1 MSTPFTFFRRHQQ
14 ITMVSI
20 VILSMVAFT
29 ISDMMSNQTN
39 HFVMLGVLLGGI
51 IMGFSGIR
59 QGRWLQ
65 YSIGGAIFGGIAGW
79 LIPGSISSTD
89 GFYQDSAIG
98 AFEDQ
103 RIQETSTRRSICNAF
118 MAQAFSKVYGAG
130 TERFA
135 PQFRYYT
142 TLQEDAIFGEL
153 LKAEADAMQIVVT
166 DEMVSDFINQSVDGR
181 LSAKAFAE
189 IRTGLNVGGMT
200 VSEDQ
205 LFKAF
210 RHEIAARL
218 AFTQLSPSTAAVAQ
232 PPGVYYDMFRRTQV
246 RQRLNAVQLDVDAFL
261 PKVPEPATAEIE
273 STFAQY
279 AKKFPGMDGPGSP
292 GFRQFNKASLAFLEL
307 SWKAAQDSTPV
318 PTDAEIETFYNEKKD
333 TFYRKEPEEKP
344 ADDPAAAPAAPADP
358 AAPVTPDPAKPAP
371 DAPAPDAPKA
381 EAPAPETPPA
391 QPAEPK
397 AESEAATQ
405 PAAPAPQPDGNCLPY
420 QDETD
425 KPAEPSAETTPPAQ
439 DAPAQ
444 SPPADAPAAP
454 ATDAAA
460 QAPATDAAAQTPA
473 ADAAAQTP
481 ATGGPDPV
489 PFVIPPV
496 EYRPLDDE
504 LKSEIREQLHEERIR
519 KAIDEKME
527 AVMTGLREIERKR
540 SAARRQVV
548 DQNPSMTS
556 EQIATEMQEVHKSLL
571 DEMKALGEKLGLSF
585 VRTGLLNRM
594 DLAADE
600 QIGPALG
607 YTSGAPVADEVF
619 SRFPQRD
626 PWEDANLFASD
637 RAVRNQ
643 FDLSGNES
651 HYAWWITEF
660 SASHIP
666 TLEDPGIRDEVI
678 LTLKRQQARKL
689 AEERAGALA
698 KLVTDGLSMPE
709 AERKSM
715 ADSLQGQT
723 VLGDAA
729 SAALVVKQTQLFSW
743 LEQES
748 APPMSFQQPQLRLG
762 TINWSDESGGV
773 LKAAGDRFMKSVFD
787 ELGPERA
794 GVVADDDLKSYY
806 VVQVT
811 DRIGD
816 EAVLQQLFL
825 TEGKQF
831 GFRSG
836 EISGLVSGLIA
847 QPVMNDWRNT
857 IWLKYG
863 IDLAQMEE

>member
-65 YSIGGAIFGGIAGW
+65 YGIGGAVLGGIAGW
-79 LIPGSISSTD
+79 LIPGSISSTA

-98 AFEDQ
+98 AFDDQ
-103 RIQETSTRRSICNAF
+103 RIQETATRRSICNAF
-118 MAQAFSKVYGAG
+118 MAQAFSKVYGPG

-153 LKAEADAMQIVVT
+153 LKAEADQMQIVVT
-166 DEMVSDFINQSVDGR
+166 DDMVSDFINQAVDGR
-181 LSAKAFAE
+181 LSGKAFAE
-189 IRTGLNVGGMT
+189 IRSGLNVGGMA

-205 LFKAF
+205 LFEAF

-232 PPGVYYDMFRRTQV
+232 PPGLYYDMFRRTQV
-246 RQRLNAVQLDVDAFL
+246 RQRLNAVRLDVDAFL
-261 PKVPEPATAEIE
+261 TKVPEPAQSEIE
-273 STFAQY
+273 TAFAQY
-279 AKKFPGMDGPGSP
+279 SKKFPGMDAPGSP
-292 GFRQFNKASLAFLEL
+292 GFRQFNKASLAYLEL
-307 SWKAAQDSTPV
+307 SWKSAQESTPV

-344 ADDPAAAPAAPADP
+344 ADQPAEPGTSPADP
-358 AAPVTPDPAKPAP
+358 AAPSAPAAPTAPDPASPAP
-371 DAPAPDAPKA
+371 ESPAEPKSDAPAPDAPKTDA
-381 EAPAPETPPA
+381 APP
-391 QPAEPK
+391 
-397 AESEAATQ
+397 EAAPGQ
-405 PAAPAPQPDGNCLPY
+405 PEAPAPQPEGNCLPF
-420 QDETD
+420 QDETT
-425 KPAEPSAETTPPAQ
+425 KPAE
-439 DAPAQ
+439 
-444 SPPADAPAAP
+444 PPADAPATEPAP
-454 ATDAAA
+454 AQTDSTAQPAETAA
-460 QAPATDAAAQTPA
+460 QP
-473 ADAAAQTP
+473 P
-481 ATGGPDPV
+481 ATGGTDPV

-504 LKSEIREQLHEERIR
+504 LKSEIRDQLHEERIR
-519 KAIDEKME
+519 KAIDEKMD
-527 AVMTGLREIERKR
+527 AVMSGLRDIERKR

-548 DQNPSMTS
+548 DKNPSLTS
-556 EQIATEMQEVHKSLL
+556 EQIAQEMKDVHQSLL
-571 DEMKALGEKLGLSF
+571 DEMKALGEKTGLSF

-594 DLAADE
+594 DLAADD
-600 QIGPALG
+600 QAPVGQALG

-626 PWEDANLFASD
+626 QWEDANLFASD

-643 FDLSGNES
+643 FDLAGNES

-660 SASHIP
+660 SPSHIP
-666 TLEDPGIRDEVI
+666 TLEDKGIREEVI

-689 AEERAGALA
+689 AEERGKVLA
-698 KLVTDGLSMPE
+698 KLVTDSLALPE
-709 AERKSM
+709 AERKTM

-723 VLGDAA
+723 VLGDTE
-729 SAALVVKQTQLFSW
+729 SAAVTVRQTQLFSW

-748 APPMSFQQPQLRLG
+748 APAMSFQQPQLRLG

-773 LKAAGDRFMKSVFD
+773 LKAAGDRFMKTVFD
-787 ELGPERA
+787 DLGPDQA
-794 GVVADDDLKSYY
+794 GVVADDELKSYY

>member
-29 ISDMMSNQTN
+29 ISDMMSNQAN

-65 YSIGGAIFGGIAGW
+65 YGIGGAIFGGLVGW
-79 LIPGSISSTD
+79 LMPGTVASSD
-89 GFYQDSAIG
+89 GFYQESAIG
-98 AFEDQ
+98 AFDDQ
-103 RIQETSTRRSICNAF
+103 RIQETATRRSICNAF
-118 MAQAFSKVYGAG
+118 MAQAFSKVYGPG

-181 LSAKAFAE
+181 LSGKAFAE
-189 IRTGLNVGGMT
+189 IRTGLNVGGLA

-205 LFKAF
+205 LYDAF

-218 AFTQLSPSTAAVAQ
+218 AFTQLSPSSAAVAQ
-232 PPGVYYDMFRRTQV
+232 PPGLYYDMFRRTQV
-246 RQRLNAVQLDVDAFL
+246 RQRLNAVRLDVDAFL
-261 PKVPEPATAEIE
+261 SKVPDPSPAEIE
-273 STFAQY
+273 AAFAQY
-279 AKKFPGMDGPGSP
+279 SKKFPGMDGPGSP
-292 GFRQFNKASLAFLEL
+292 GFRQFNKAALAYLEL
-307 SWKAAQDSTPV
+307 SWKSAQDAAPA
-318 PTDAEIETFYNEKKD
+318 PTDAEIEAFYNEKKD
-333 TFYRKEPEEKP
+333 TFYRKEPDEKP
-344 ADDPAAAPAAPADP
+344 ADEPATPGAAPTDPAAPA
-358 AAPVTPDPAKPAP
+358 TPEPTSPAP
-371 DAPAPDAPKA
+371 EAPKADAPAA
-381 EAPAPETPPA
+381 
-391 QPAEPK
+391 
-397 AESEAATQ
+397 
-405 PAAPAPQPDGNCLPY
+405 
-420 QDETD
+420 
-425 KPAEPSAETTPPAQ
+425 
-439 DAPAQ
+439 
-444 SPPADAPAAP
+444 PPADAPAGDAPKSEPAPEAP
-454 ATDAAA
+454 AQPAPPADPAPAPAADSPKPDGSCLPAADETAKPAEAAPAQEQPAAAPAPAQTETPPTTPETTPAEPAPAPADAAA
-460 QAPATDAAAQTPA
+460 QAPAAGT
-473 ADAAAQTP
+473 
-481 ATGGPDPV
+481 DPV

-519 KAIDEKME
+519 KAIDEKMD
-527 AVMTGLREIERKR
+527 AVMSGLREIERKR

-548 DQNPSMTS
+548 DKDPSLTS
-556 EQIATEMQEVHKSLL
+556 EQIATAMKDVHQSLL
-571 DEMKALGEKLGLSF
+571 DEMRELGEKLGLRF
-585 VRTGLLNRM
+585 VRTGLLNRV
-594 DLAADE
+594 DLAADD
-600 QIGPALG
+600 QTPLGLALG

-619 SRFPQRD
+619 SKFPQRD
-626 PWEDANLFASD
+626 QWEDANLFASD

-643 FDLSGNES
+643 FALSGDES
-651 HYAWWITEF
+651 HFAWWITEF
-660 SASHIP
+660 SAAHIP
-666 TLEDPGIRDEVI
+666 NLEDAGIRDEVI

-689 AEERAGALA
+689 AEERGKVLA
-698 KLVTDGLSMPE
+698 KLVSDGLALPE

-715 ADSLQGQT
+715 SDSLQGQT
-723 VLGDAA
+723 VLGDTE
-729 SAALVVKQTQLFSW
+729 SAAAVVRQTQLFSW

-748 APPMSFQQPQLRLG
+748 APQMSFQQPQLRLG

-773 LKAAGDRFMKSVFD
+773 LRSAGDRFMKTVFD
-787 ELGPERA
+787 DLGPDQT
-794 GVVADDDLKSYY
+794 GVVADDELKSYY

-816 EAVLQQLFL
+816 EDVLRQMFL
-825 TEGKQF
+825 TEGRQF

-863 IDLAQMEE
+863 IDLSQMEE

>member
-79 LIPGSISSTD
+79 LIPGSVSSTD

-98 AFEDQ
+98 AFDDQ

-130 TERFA
+130 TEQFA

-166 DEMVSDFINQSVDGR
+166 DEMVSDFINQAVDGR
-181 LSAKAFAE
+181 LSEKAFAE
-189 IRTGLNVGGMT
+189 IRTGLNIGGMAVT
-200 VSEDQ
+200 EDQ
-205 LFKAF
+205 LFEAF

-261 PKVPEPATAEIE
+261 AKVPEPATAEIE

-279 AKKFPGMDGPGSP
+279 AKKFPGMDGAGSP
-292 GFRQFNKASLAFLEL
+292 GFRQFNKASLAYLEL
-307 SWKAAQDSTPV
+307 SWKSAQDSTPA

-344 ADDPAAAPAAPADP
+344 ASDPNTPSPAPTDPAAPGSAPTDP
-358 AAPVTPDPAKPAP
+358 AAPVTPDPATPAPDAPAP
-371 DAPAPDAPKA
+371 DAPAPDAPKPDA
-381 EAPAPETPPA
+381 PKPGTPAPDAPPA
-391 QPAEPK
+391 QPAESDPK
-397 AESEAATQ
+397 PEGS
-405 PAAPAPQPDGNCLPY
+405 CLPY
-420 QDETD
+420 QDETT
-425 KPAEPSAETTPPAQ
+425 KPADPPVTPPPAQ
-439 DAPAQ
+439 D
-444 SPPADAPAAP
+444 
-454 ATDAAA
+454 
-460 QAPATDAAAQTPA
+460 TPA
-473 ADAAAQTP
+473 ADAAAAPDAATQPP
-481 ATGGPDPV
+481 AAETANQPPAADGGDPV

-540 SAARRQVV
+540 SAERRQVV
-548 DQNPSMTS
+548 DRNPSMTS
-556 EQIATEMQEVHKSLL
+556 EQIATEMQEKHQSLL
-571 DEMKALGEKLGLSF
+571 NEMQALGEKLGLSF
-585 VRTGLLNRM
+585 VRTKLLNRM
-594 DLAADE
+594 DLAAGE
-600 QIGPALG
+600 QTPIGLALG

-666 TLEDPGIRDEVI
+666 TLEDEGIREEVI

-689 AEERAGALA
+689 AEARAQELA
-698 KLVTDGLSMPE
+698 KLVTDGLSLPE

-715 ADSLQGQT
+715 ADCLQGQT
-723 VLGDAA
+723 VLGETA

-748 APPMSFQQPQLRLG
+748 APAMSFQQPQLRLG

-787 ELGPERA
+787 DLGPDKA
-794 GVVADDDLKSYY
+794 GVVADDELKSYY

-831 GFRSG
+831 GFSSG

-847 QPVMNDWRNT
+847 QPVMNDWRNS

>member
-79 LIPGSISSTD
+79 LIPGSVSSTD

-98 AFEDQ
+98 AFDDQ

-130 TERFA
+130 TEQFA

-153 LKAEADAMQIVVT
+153 LKAEADAMQIVVN
-166 DEMVSDFINQSVDGR
+166 DEMVSDFINQAVDGR
-181 LSAKAFAE
+181 LSEKAFAE
-189 IRTGLNVGGMT
+189 IRTGLNIGGLAVT
-200 VSEDQ
+200 EDQ
-205 LFKAF
+205 LFEAF

-261 PKVPEPATAEIE
+261 AKVPEPATAEIE

-292 GFRQFNKASLAFLEL
+292 GFRQFNKASLAYLEL
-307 SWKAAQDSTPV
+307 SWKSAQDSTPA

-344 ADDPAAAPAAPADP
+344 ATDPATPSPAPTDPAAPNAAPTDP
-358 AAPVTPDPAKPAP
+358 ATPVTPDPATPAP
-371 DAPAPDAPKA
+371 DAPAPDAP
-381 EAPAPETPPA
+381 EPGTPAPDAPPA
-391 QPAEPK
+391 QPAESDPK
-397 AESEAATQ
+397 PEGS
-405 PAAPAPQPDGNCLPY
+405 CLPY
-420 QDETD
+420 HDETT
-425 KPAEPSAETTPPAQ
+425 KPADPPVTPPPAQ
-439 DAPAQ
+439 DTPAP
-444 SPPADAPAAP
+444 DAPAAP
-454 ATDAAA
+454 DAAP
-460 QAPATDAAAQTPA
+460 QPPAAETANQPPA
-473 ADAAAQTP
+473 AD
-481 ATGGPDPV
+481 GGDPV

-519 KAIDEKME
+519 KAIDEKMD

-540 SAARRQVV
+540 SAERRQVV
-548 DQNPSMTS
+548 DRNPSMTS
-556 EQIATEMQEVHKSLL
+556 EQIATEMQEKHQSLL
-571 DEMKALGEKLGLSF
+571 NEMQALGEKLGLSF
-585 VRTGLLNRM
+585 VRTKLLNRM
-594 DLAADE
+594 DLAAGE
-600 QIGPALG
+600 QTPIGLALG

-666 TLEDPGIRDEVI
+666 TLEDEGIREEVI

-689 AEERAGALA
+689 AEARAKELA
-698 KLVTDGLSMPE
+698 KLVTDGLSLPE

-715 ADSLQGQT
+715 ADCLQGQT
-723 VLGDAA
+723 VLGETA

-748 APPMSFQQPQLRLG
+748 APAMSFQQPQLRLG

-773 LKAAGDRFMKSVFD
+773 LKAAGDRFMQSVFD
-787 ELGPERA
+787 DLGPDKA
-794 GVVADDDLKSYY
+794 GVVADDELKSYY

-831 GFRSG
+831 GFTSG

-847 QPVMNDWRNT
+847 QPVMNDWRNS

>member
-1 MSTPFTFFRRHQQ
+1 
-14 ITMVSI
+14 
-20 VILSMVAFT
+20 
-29 ISDMMSNQTN
+29 
-39 HFVMLGVLLGGI
+39 
-51 IMGFSGIR
+51 
-59 QGRWLQ
+59 
-65 YSIGGAIFGGIAGW
+65 
-79 LIPGSISSTD
+79 
-89 GFYQDSAIG
+89 
-98 AFEDQ
+98 
-103 RIQETSTRRSICNAF
+103 

-130 TERFA
+130 TEQFA

-153 LKAEADAMQIVVT
+153 LKAEADAMQIVVN
-166 DEMVSDFINQSVDGR
+166 DEMVSDFINQAVDGR
-181 LSAKAFAE
+181 LSEKAFAE
-189 IRTGLNVGGMT
+189 IRTGLNIGGLAVT
-200 VSEDQ
+200 EDQ
-205 LFKAF
+205 LFEAF

-261 PKVPEPATAEIE
+261 AKVPEPATAEIE

-292 GFRQFNKASLAFLEL
+292 GFRQFNKASLAYLEL
-307 SWKAAQDSTPV
+307 SWKSAQDSTPA

-344 ADDPAAAPAAPADP
+344 ATDPATPSPAPTDPAAPNAAPTDP
-358 AAPVTPDPAKPAP
+358 ATPVTPDPATPAP
-371 DAPAPDAPKA
+371 DAPAPDAP
-381 EAPAPETPPA
+381 EPGTPAPDAPPA
-391 QPAEPK
+391 QPAESDPK
-397 AESEAATQ
+397 PEGS
-405 PAAPAPQPDGNCLPY
+405 CLPY
-420 QDETD
+420 HDETT
-425 KPAEPSAETTPPAQ
+425 KPADPPVTPPPAQ
-439 DAPAQ
+439 DTPAP
-444 SPPADAPAAP
+444 DAPAAP
-454 ATDAAA
+454 DAAP
-460 QAPATDAAAQTPA
+460 QPPAAETANQPPA
-473 ADAAAQTP
+473 AD
-481 ATGGPDPV
+481 GGDPV

-519 KAIDEKME
+519 KAIDEKMD

-540 SAARRQVV
+540 SAERRQVV
-548 DQNPSMTS
+548 DRNPSMTS
-556 EQIATEMQEVHKSLL
+556 EQIATEMQEKHQSLL
-571 DEMKALGEKLGLSF
+571 NEMQALGEKLGLSF
-585 VRTGLLNRM
+585 VRTKLLNRM
-594 DLAADE
+594 DLAAGE
-600 QIGPALG
+600 QTPIGLALG

-666 TLEDPGIRDEVI
+666 TLEDEGIREEVI

-689 AEERAGALA
+689 AEARAKELA
-698 KLVTDGLSMPE
+698 KLVTDGLSLPE

-715 ADSLQGQT
+715 ADCLQGQT
-723 VLGDAA
+723 VLGETA

-748 APPMSFQQPQLRLG
+748 APAMSFQQPQLRLG

-773 LKAAGDRFMKSVFD
+773 LKAAGDRFMQSVFD
-787 ELGPERA
+787 DLGPDKA
-794 GVVADDDLKSYY
+794 GVVADDELKSYY

-831 GFRSG
+831 GFTSG

-847 QPVMNDWRNT
+847 QPVMNDWRNS

>member
-79 LIPGSISSTD
+79 LIPGSVSSTD

-98 AFEDQ
+98 AFDDQ

-130 TERFA
+130 TEQFA

-153 LKAEADAMQIVVT
+153 LKAEADAMQIVVN
-166 DEMVSDFINQSVDGR
+166 DEMVSDFINQAVDGR
-181 LSAKAFAE
+181 LSEKAFAE
-189 IRTGLNVGGMT
+189 IRTGLNIGGLAVT
-200 VSEDQ
+200 EDQ
-205 LFKAF
+205 LFEAF

-261 PKVPEPATAEIE
+261 AKVPEPATAEIE

-292 GFRQFNKASLAFLEL
+292 GFRQFNKASLAYLEL
-307 SWKAAQDSTPV
+307 SWKSAQDSTPA

-344 ADDPAAAPAAPADP
+344 ATDPATPSPAPTDPAAPNAAPTDP
-358 AAPVTPDPAKPAP
+358 ATPVTPDPATPAP
-371 DAPAPDAPKA
+371 DAPAPDAP
-381 EAPAPETPPA
+381 EPGTPAPDAPPA
-391 QPAEPK
+391 QPAESDPK
-397 AESEAATQ
+397 PEGS
-405 PAAPAPQPDGNCLPY
+405 CLPY
-420 QDETD
+420 HDETT
-425 KPAEPSAETTPPAQ
+425 KPADPPVTPPPAQ
-439 DAPAQ
+439 DTPAP
-444 SPPADAPAAP
+444 DAPAAP
-454 ATDAAA
+454 DAAP
-460 QAPATDAAAQTPA
+460 QPPAAETANQPPA
-473 ADAAAQTP
+473 AD
-481 ATGGPDPV
+481 GGDPV

-519 KAIDEKME
+519 KAIDEKMD

-540 SAARRQVV
+540 SAERRQVV
-548 DQNPSMTS
+548 DRNPSMTS
-556 EQIATEMQEVHKSLL
+556 EQIATEMQEKHQSLL
-571 DEMKALGEKLGLSF
+571 NEMQALGEKLGLSF
-585 VRTGLLNRM
+585 VRTKLLNRM
-594 DLAADE
+594 DLAAGE
-600 QIGPALG
+600 QTPIGLALG

-666 TLEDPGIRDEVI
+666 TLEDDGIREEVI

-689 AEERAGALA
+689 AEARAQELA
-698 KLVTDGLSMPE
+698 KLVTDGLSLPE

-715 ADSLQGQT
+715 ADCLQGQT
-723 VLGDAA
+723 VLGETA

-748 APPMSFQQPQLRLG
+748 APAMSFQQPQLRLG

-773 LKAAGDRFMKSVFD
+773 LKAAGDRFMQSVFD
-787 ELGPERA
+787 DLGPDKA
-794 GVVADDDLKSYY
+794 GVVADDELKSYY

-831 GFRSG
+831 GFTSG

-847 QPVMNDWRNT
+847 QPVMNDWRNS